1 MTQEQTQAI
10 KCAFA
15 DLLGS
20 AEARNEGSLEIHD
33 WEGHRQ
39 TIKDLLSAF
48 PFLQE
53 NDLTSEQTLLNV

>member
-15 DLLGS
+15 DLVGS
-20 AEARNEGSLEIHD
+20 AEARNGGALGIHD
-33 WEGHRQ
+33 WEGHQ
-39 TIKDLLSAF
+39 QSIKDLLSAF
-48 PFLQE
+48 PFLKE